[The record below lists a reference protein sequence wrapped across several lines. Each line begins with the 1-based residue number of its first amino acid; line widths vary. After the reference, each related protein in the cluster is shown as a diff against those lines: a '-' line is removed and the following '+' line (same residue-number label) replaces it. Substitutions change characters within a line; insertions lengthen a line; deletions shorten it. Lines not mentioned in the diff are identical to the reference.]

1 MPPFDQSAKFA
12 IKQILSSKSKE
23 EISLAAFPMKIRI
36 FLIPELNILTVQV
49 LGENCTTDQILS
61 DLLNSED
68 QGSQL
73 MIEETQMITSQT
85 SERMYKWLHSLAGL
99 QLDYA

>member
-12 IKQILSSKSKE
+12 IKQVLSSKSKE

-36 FLIPELNILTVQV
+36 FLVPELNILTVQV

-61 DLLNSED
+61 DLLNTED

-73 MIEETQMITSQT
+73 MIKETEMITS
-85 SERMYKWLHSLAGL
+85 
-99 QLDYA
+99 